1 MATLLTSKLLPQL
14 IESGADAEGHL
25 FQVSIVGL
33 FQDNA
38 EVMMIRADDVS
49 IPELSSG
56 TVDIPI
62 FNTNVK
68 KLANG
73 IALDRTL
80 SISFRL
86 DINYEVYKRLYSKL
100 KINDQGV
107 VNPSDEEYKI
117 TVTAFKPTPSRTS
130 LGSGYLE
137 STTEWVFEQ
146 AKLYKLSGVSFSR
159 NGSPLKI
166 TAGFIYKTVKNS

>member
-1 MATLLTSKLLPQL
+1 MNVLDSASFLSKL

-25 FQVSIVGL
+25 FQVSIMEL

-38 EVMMIRADDVS
+38 EVMMVRADDVS

-73 IALDRTL
+73 IALDRIL

-86 DINYEVYKRLYSKL
+86 DINYEAYKRLYSKL

>member
-1 MATLLTSKLLPQL
+1 M
-14 IESGADAEGHL
+14 E
-25 FQVSIVGL
+25 L

-38 EVMMIRADDVS
+38 EVMMVRADDVS

-73 IALDRTL
+73 IALDRIL

-107 VNPSDEEYKI
+107 VNPSDEEYKPRQGPVWGQD
-117 TVTAFKPTPSRTS
+117 TWSPQQN
-130 LGSGYLE
+130 GYLNRPNYTNFPAYLFPE
-137 STTEWVFEQ
+137 M
-146 AKLYKLSGVSFSR
+146 ALL
-159 NGSPLKI
+159 
-166 TAGFIYKTVKNS
+166 

>member
-1 MATLLTSKLLPQL
+1 M

-38 EVMMIRADDVS
+38 EVMMVRADDVS

-73 IALDRTL
+73 IALERTL

-86 DINYEVYKRLYSKL
+86 DINYEAYKRLYSKL

-107 VNPSDEEYKI
+107 VNSSDEEYKI
-117 TVTAFKPTPSRTS
+117 TVTAFKSSPLPTIPGVI
-130 LGSGYLE
+130 LEPGYLE

-166 TAGFIYKTVKNS
+166 TADFIYKTIRNS

>member
-1 MATLLTSKLLPQL
+1 M
-14 IESGADAEGHL
+14 E
-25 FQVSIVGL
+25 L

-38 EVMMIRADDVS
+38 EVMMVRADDVS

-56 TVDIPI
+56 TVDVPI

-73 IALDRTL
+73 IAIDRTL

-86 DINYEVYKRLYSKL
+86 DINYEAYKRLYSKL

-117 TVTAFKPTPSRTS
+117 TVTAFKPAPSGAS
-130 LGSGYLE
+130 LGPGYLK
-137 STTEWVFEQ
+137 STAEWIFEQ

-166 TAGFIYKTVKNS
+166 TAGFIYKTVKNA